1 MSEED
6 KQKDKNKDESIIQ
19 LKQRTMVL
27 FMAIGMALASVT
39 TLEDFV
45 ILAILDFFLFA
56 IATYLKDKSLLES
69 SSRLQETSD
78 VSKHPFIFL
87 GEEIKSETTP
97 ISNSPLNRNVILTPD
112 DRYTILASPNLHLKR
127 IIFTLFLSAIHFF
140 FIYKLLQKNL
150 NMTSIGLIGSG
161 MLCLA
166 TLWIFFRIWQKGQFQ
181 LVMLVNW
188 CGVALLTRAPTLVI
202 AIVIPIYIALS
213 FHILQGER
221 EKFSAPLWA
230 TSWSYCLKFC
240 AVWWLCLML
249 MGSIVP
255 NKLFHS
261 LRIQYHKM
269 SNLLGKRGH
278 APSPVSL
285 PLNQAK
291 QSLEQLS
298 QSLSLSSRSLA
309 KQMAENPSANTGE
322 QLEQITRMQSQ
333 AQDLV
338 RQIDQKTISPDQL
351 SQQLKQ
357 FSEELEQAQIS
368 SGSSPSQENS
378 QENTQGNIQ
387 KNIDEQFKK
396 LQALAPQLSEQTEQT
411 LVEQQDI
418 PKETSPT
425 RISSESTK
433 KKEQQAQKSWER
445 YKNLLFKVAIFILIL
460 LLAKLFEKKAK
471 SHEKESDQLI
481 LRENF
486 KKKWKSLLAKKQ
498 DGRTLVI
505 ETYQLLAEANQA
517 FLITDKPFCP
527 PYIVYPDVP
536 TGPYQKE
543 WPTVANLFLKTFYG
557 EKAIDRG
564 ELKLFANSANRLFN
578 VYFTKSLDQAITGNN
593 DENS

>member
-1 MSEED
+1 
-6 KQKDKNKDESIIQ
+6 
-19 LKQRTMVL
+19 
-27 FMAIGMALASVT
+27 
-39 TLEDFV
+39 
-45 ILAILDFFLFA
+45 
-56 IATYLKDKSLLES
+56 
-69 SSRLQETSD
+69 
-78 VSKHPFIFL
+78 
-87 GEEIKSETTP
+87 
-97 ISNSPLNRNVILTPD
+97 
-112 DRYTILASPNLHLKR
+112 
-127 IIFTLFLSAIHFF
+127 
-140 FIYKLLQKNL
+140 
-150 NMTSIGLIGSG
+150 
-161 MLCLA
+161 
-166 TLWIFFRIWQKGQFQ
+166 
-181 LVMLVNW
+181 
-188 CGVALLTRAPTLVI
+188 
-202 AIVIPIYIALS
+202 
-213 FHILQGER
+213 
-221 EKFSAPLWA
+221 
-230 TSWSYCLKFC
+230 
-240 AVWWLCLML
+240 ML

-261 LRIQYHKM
+261 LNIQYHKM

-298 QSLSLSSRSLA
+298 QSLSLSSQSLA
-309 KQMAENPSANTGE
+309 KQMAENPSANMGE
-322 QLEQITRMQSQ
+322 QLEQLTRMQSQ

-378 QENTQGNIQ
+378 QENTQENIN
-387 KNIDEQFKK
+387 KQFKK

-418 PKETSPT
+418 PKGTAPT
-425 RISSESTK
+425 QISSESSK